1 MSNKAVIG
9 LGFGDEGKGLVTN
22 YLCLHSYM
30 PLVIRYSGGQQ
41 AGHTVFKDQ
50 NSHVFSNFGSGSL
63 NNIPTYWSKF
73 CTIDPIG
80 IINELSILKEKGF
93 TPKLYIDE
101 QCPVTTP
108 YDICYNRTA
117 DVKNGTCG
125 VGVGTTIQREENHYS
140 LTYIDLFNPWIL
152 KTKLELIIKYYKY
165 KDKDISLEQFLKSVD
180 ILISSN
186 NIKISNG
193 IPSGFKTHIYEGSQG
208 LLLDQ
213 NYGFFPH
220 VTRSNTGSK
229 NILQLYNNEEIEYN
243 LVTRAYQTRHGNGP
257 MSNEDKP
264 HNIQLN
270 PNETNIT
277 NTYQGEFRISLLD
290 LDLLLY
296 GINKD
301 ENIRKSQNC
310 KLFITCLDQIQNEYR
325 FTYSEKIVYCKDEK
339 EFINKIKYFLQINEV
354 YLSHSPYSENIKL
367 SL

>member
-1 MSNKAVIG
+1 
-9 LGFGDEGKGLVTN
+9 
-22 YLCLHSYM
+22 
-30 PLVIRYSGGQQ
+30 
-41 AGHTVFKDQ
+41 
-50 NSHVFSNFGSGSL
+50 
-63 NNIPTYWSKF
+63 
-73 CTIDPIG
+73 
-80 IINELSILKEKGF
+80 
-93 TPKLYIDE
+93 
-101 QCPVTTP
+101 
-108 YDICYNRTA
+108 
-117 DVKNGTCG
+117 
-125 VGVGTTIQREENHYS
+125 
-140 LTYIDLFNPWIL
+140 
-152 KTKLELIIKYYKY
+152 
-165 KDKDISLEQFLKSVD
+165 
-180 ILISSN
+180 
-186 NIKISNG
+186 
-193 IPSGFKTHIYEGSQG
+193 
-208 LLLDQ
+208 
-213 NYGFFPH
+213 
-220 VTRSNTGSK
+220 
-229 NILQLYNNEEIEYN
+229 
-243 LVTRAYQTRHGNGP
+243 